1 MKKIL
6 GLDLGTNSIGWAV
19 VNADD
24 NGNPQSIEG
33 MGSRIIPMGSDKIDY
48 EKGATITKNA
58 ERREKRSARRM
69 GKRYKMRRNKLLYIL
84 DKLGMLPEQFQFKS
98 GFPEANKIQELELLP
113 IQKKTLQ
120 LDSLQHYELRK
131 KALFQKIELKELGC
145 ILYQYNRLRG
155 YAGGGDDDNGEKGK
169 NNSEEG
175 QDETKK
181 YETRIQK
188 ITIKEVAKSEQTF
201 KAKSGKDKGNELP
214 LYDIVVCDD
223 DGEAINGT
231 TMLQNLEEKIGTEV
245 ELEIRI
251 KRTKKGESVTF
262 ALPQKTNWRK
272 QMEETE
278 RILKEKQ
285 FFLCQLFVDELQK
298 NKWTKIRNRVILRQQ
313 YTKEFDAVWEE
324 QAKHYPFLD
333 NCPKETLL
341 EIVNYIFPGQSDSQM
356 QLREDGL
363 KYGLKYIVKEQ
374 VIYYQRPL
382 KPQTELIGKCQF
394 EKDERVIPVSH
405 PLFQEFRCWDQ
416 INRLYITSKQEIWN
430 EKKKKYVWQYTNRYL
445 TDEQKLSIYNK
456 LQIQKQVGFGEVAKI
471 VNLKDDNSEFLNGLN
486 VKSKLKG
493 CDTTLTI
500 KKTLGEYQ
508 IDEKS
513 IESIWQ
519 AIFDNVHNGSE
530 YDENSKR
537 VQSIVAVLPNH
548 ITKEKRLELAFKLAQ
563 NIKFARK
570 YAGLSKKAIE
580 NILPIM
586 QLNPQNLPEKLI
598 TNFENIKHLIDTG
611 EIRDEALLQDYIID
625 YVKDNPQAIEHGGLM
640 YAFAAS
646 LVYGRHTKE
655 KVKPQITN
663 YHDIMYVERNLRNPI
678 VEQLANETMQ
688 VVKALWKQFKL
699 NPEELEIR
707 VELAR
712 DLKNSA
718 QERDKIFKAQGRN
731 KKTNDRIKERLAE
744 LGKPITELNILKY
757 KLYEQQRYLSPYTGQ
772 PIEISLLFDE
782 NYYNIDHIIP
792 KSRYFDDSIS
802 NKVICESNINEEK
815 DNRTAWEYISQHN
828 SRYSKTKDGFEI
840 FTPELYL
847 SHVNQYYFG
856 QKKKNLLAEK
866 IPSNPVN
873 RQLKDSQYIS
883 VAIKDELAKIVSSDC
898 VKTTTGGVTDYLR
911 SHWGLR
917 KLFMELTESRFKQM
931 ELWNLDENG
940 EPKESWITKY
950 FDKENNKH
958 VYEIKGWSKRY
969 DHRHH
974 SIDALVVALSNEKFI
989 KRLNDLNK
997 YFQDELAKHKDAIPQ
1012 GDEDTLEEAFFKLS
1026 KENRKKIMKEI
1037 ESSRRF
1043 DSPLEH
1049 IVSEAK
1055 KYLETMIVSQK
1066 PKDKLAV
1073 KEDNK
1078 GNKQLKIRAALHQ
1091 ETYYGKTDKRDTK
1104 TVSISDLQAKDIPQI
1119 IDKVLREDV
1128 ESHRK
1133 KYDTMKEA
1141 FSGEGLVA
1149 FNDYRMSQI
1158 PFNSNVTEEERRL
1171 FASYKQQYD
1180 SILNGI
1186 IEKEK
1191 TNLEGLS
1198 KTQRNKRLRM
1208 AAWLLKKRNPQL
1220 TLSEKEIFSICYN
1233 DTISKKP
1240 VYKVKLWYSKKD
1252 SEDSDLQRLYDDNPS
1267 KSVVTGD
1274 NYLFVVMENDAKRVF
1289 DIVSLFDS
1297 VALAKEEIKEKNYDI
1312 EEIKRRICEA
1322 KRQEE
1327 KRDKKGKALPKPD
1340 KVLFY
1345 LQQNDLVYM
1354 PRGIDDEVVRFD
1366 VNELKTWLSDIDN
1379 KKEFAKRIYKVVKF
1393 TGKDCFFIPNNY
1405 AKEISIPK
1413 NLSNEELDKLTAT
1426 YKDKK
1431 IPKQELNYAEFSSFG
1446 NCVKVVPDE
1455 SFVKSVKD
1463 KKIKT
1468 LKIQDYCIKLK
1479 TDWLGNIVEF
1489 NGKKL

>member
-19 VNADD
+19 VNADE

-33 MGSRIIPMGSDKIDY
+33 MGSRIIPMGCDKIDY

-58 ERREKRSARRM
+58 DRRAKRSARRM
-69 GKRYKMRRNKLLYIL
+69 GKRYKMRRNKLLFIL
-84 DKLGMLPEQFQFKS
+84 YKLGMLPDQFQFKN
-98 GFPEANKIQELELLP
+98 GFPEAKKLQELELLP
-113 IQKKTLQ
+113 IPRNTLQ
-120 LDSLQHYELRK
+120 LDSLQHYELRAR
-131 KALFQKIELKELGC
+131 ALHERIELKELGS

-155 YAGGGDDDNGEKGK
+155 YAGGGDDDNTEKGK
-169 NNSEEG
+169 NNLEEG
-175 QDETKK
+175 QDDIKK

-188 ITIKEVAKSEQTF
+188 FIIKEVTKSEQTF
-201 KAKSGKDKGNELP
+201 KARSGKDKGKEFP
-214 LYDIVVCDD
+214 LYEIVVSDD
-223 DGEAINGT
+223 EGETRGT
-231 TMLQNLEEKIGTEV
+231 TMLQNLEEKIGSEV

-251 KRTKKGESVTF
+251 KRKKQGESVTF

-278 RILKEKQ
+278 KILKEKQ
-285 FFLCQLFVDELQK
+285 FFPCQLFVDDLRR

-324 QAKHYPFLD
+324 QAKHYHFLN
-333 NCPKETLL
+333 NCPEEILL
-341 EIVNYIFPGQSDSQM
+341 EIVNYIFPGQSDSQK

-374 VIYYQRPL
+374 VVYYQRPL

-394 EKDERVIPVSH
+394 EKDEKVIPVSH
-405 PLFQEFRCWDQ
+405 PFFQEFRCWDQ

-471 VNLKDDNSEFLNGLN
+471 VNIKDDNSEFLNGLN
-486 VKSKLKG
+486 VKSKLIG
-493 CDTTLTI
+493 CDTIITI
-500 KKTLGEYQ
+500 KKALGEYQ

-519 AIFDNVHNGSE
+519 ALFDNVHNGSE

-537 VQSIVAVLPNH
+537 VQSIVLVVPNH
-548 ITKEKRLELAFKLAQ
+548 IPEEKRLELAFKLAQ
-563 NIKFARK
+563 NIKFARR
-570 YAGLSKKAIE
+570 YASLSKKAIE

-586 QLNPQNLPEKLI
+586 RLNPQNLPEKVK

-611 EIRDEALLQDYIID
+611 EIRDEALIQDYIVD

-646 LVYGRHTKE
+646 LVYGRHSKE

-663 YHDIMYVERNLRNPI
+663 YHDIVYVERNLRNPI

-731 KKTNDRIKERLAE
+731 KKTNDKIKERLNE
-744 LGKPITELNILKY
+744 LGVPITDLNILKY
-757 KLYEQQRYLSPYTGQ
+757 KLYEQQKYLSPYTQ
-772 PIEISLLFDE
+772 VPIEISNLFDE
-782 NYYNIDHIIP
+782 NFYNIDHIIP

-815 DNRTAWEYISQHN
+815 DNRTAWEYISQQN
-828 SRYSKTKDGFEI
+828 SKYKRDKDGYEI
-840 FTPELYL
+840 LSPTNYL
-847 SHVNQYYFG
+847 KYINGNFFG

-866 IPSNPVN
+866 IPSDPVN
-873 RQLKDSQYIS
+873 RQLKDTQYIS
-883 VAIKDELAKIVSSDC
+883 VAIKDELAKIVGSDH
-898 VKTTTGGVTDYLR
+898 VRTTTGGVTDYLR

-931 ELWNLDENG
+931 ELWNLNENG

-950 FDKENNKH
+950 YDKENNKH

-974 SIDALVVALSNEKFI
+974 SIDALVVALCNEKFI

-997 YFQDELAKHKDAIPQ
+997 YFQDELAKHKGSIPQ

-1026 KENRKKIMKEI
+1026 KESREKIMKEI

-1049 IVSEAK
+1049 LVSEAK

-1104 TVSISDLQAKDIPQI
+1104 TVGVSDIQAKDIPQI
-1119 IDKVLREDV
+1119 IDPVIKKEIED
-1128 ESHRK
+1128 HRK
-1133 KYDTMKEA
+1133 KYDSMKEA
-1141 FSGEGLVA
+1141 FTGEGLIA
-1149 FNDYRMSQI
+1149 FNESRFQ
-1158 PFNSNVTEEERRL
+1158 T
-1171 FASYKQQYD
+1171 K
-1180 SILNGI
+1180 
-1186 IEKEK
+1186 
-1191 TNLEGLS
+1191 
-1198 KTQRNKRLRM
+1198 NKSV
-1208 AAWLLKKRNPQL
+1208 LKP
-1220 TLSEKEIFSICYN
+1220 
-1233 DTISKKP
+1233 P
-1240 VYKVKLWYSKKD
+1240 VYKIKLWYSKKD
-1252 SEDSDLQRLYDDNPS
+1252 SEDSDLQRLYDDNPN

-1274 NYLFVVMENDAKRVF
+1274 NYLFVVMEKEGKRVF

-1297 VALAKEEIKEKNYDI
+1297 VALAKEEIREKNYDV

-1322 KRQEE
+1322 KRLEE
-1327 KRDKKGKALPKPD
+1327 KRDKKGKMLSKPD

-1354 PRGIDDEVVRFD
+1354 PRSIDDEVVRLG
-1366 VNELKTWLSDIDN
+1366 VNELKIWLSDIDN
-1379 KKEFAKRIYKVVKF
+1379 KKEFAKRIFKVVKF
-1393 TGKDCFFIPNNY
+1393 TGKDSFFIPNNY
-1405 AKEISIPK
+1405 AKEISVSK
-1413 NLSNEELDKLTAT
+1413 DLSKEEIDKLAAF

-1455 SFVKSVKD
+1455 AFVKSIKD

-1468 LKIQDYCIKLK
+1468 LKIQDSCVKVK
-1479 TDWLGNIVEF
+1479 TDWLGNIIEF

>member
-19 VNADD
+19 VNADE

-58 ERREKRSARRM
+58 DRRAKRSARRM
-69 GKRYKMRRNKLLYIL
+69 GKRYKMRRNKLLFIL
-84 DKLGMLPEQFQFKS
+84 DKLEMLPEQFQFKN
-98 GFPEANKIQELELLP
+98 GFPEANELQKLELLP
-113 IQKKTLQ
+113 IRKQTLQ
-120 LDSLQHYELRK
+120 LDSLQHYELRE
-131 KALFQKIELKELGC
+131 KALFEKIELKELGS

-155 YAGGGDDDNGEKGK
+155 YSGGGNEDNETK
-169 NNSEEG
+169 NNKKEDDQE
-175 QDETKK
+175 DVKK

-188 ITIKEVAKSEQTF
+188 FIIKDVSQSDSTF
-201 KAKSGKDKGNELP
+201 KVKGGKDKGKELP
-214 LYDIVVCDD
+214 LFDLIVIDD
-223 DGEAINGT
+223 DKEISGT
-231 TMLQNLEEKIGTEV
+231 TTLQNLNEKVGSEI

-251 KRTKKGESVTF
+251 KRTKKGEDIAF

-278 RILKEKQ
+278 KVLNERQL
-285 FFLCQLFVDELQK
+285 FPCQLFAEDLRK

-313 YTKEFDAVWEE
+313 YAKEFDAVWEE
-324 QAKHYPFLD
+324 QSKHYPFLN
-333 NCPKETLL
+333 NCSQDRLQ
-341 EIVNYIFPGQSDSQM
+341 EIVEYIFPGQSDSQKA
-356 QLREDGL
+356 LREEGL
-363 KYGLKYIVKEQ
+363 KRGLKYILKEQ

-382 KPQTELIGKCQF
+382 KPQTELISKCQF
-394 EKDERVIPVSH
+394 EKDERVIPISH

-416 INRLYITSKQEIWN
+416 INRLYITSKQNVWN
-430 EKKKKYVWQYTNRYL
+430 ERKKKEVIQYKNRYL
-445 TDEQKLSIYNK
+445 TDTQKLSIYNK
-456 LQIQKQVGFGEVAKI
+456 LQTQKQLGFAEVAKI
-471 VNLKDDNSEFLNGLN
+471 VELKNDNSEFLNGLH
-486 VKSKLKG
+486 VKAKLKG
-493 CDTTLTI
+493 CDTAISI
-500 KKTLGEYQ
+500 KKVFGDTP
-508 IDEKS
+508 IDDVS
-513 IESIWQ
+513 IERIWQ
-519 AIFDNVHNGSE
+519 AIYDNVHEGSE
-530 YDENSKR
+530 YDKDSKR
-537 VQSIVAVLPNH
+537 VRSIFDALPKN
-548 ITKEKRLELAFKLAQ
+548 IEENKQIELALNLAQ
-563 NIKFARK
+563 KVRFVRK
-570 YAGLSKKAIE
+570 YANISKKAIE

-586 QLNPQNLPEKLI
+586 RLNPQNLPEKI
-598 TNFENIKHLIDTG
+598 KTNFENIKHLIDTG
-611 EIRDEALLQDYIID
+611 EIRDETLLQDYIVD

-655 KVKPQITN
+655 NVKPQITN
-663 YHDIMYVERNLRNPI
+663 YHDIVYVERNLRNPI

-731 KKTNDRIKERLAE
+731 KKTNDKIKERLTE
-744 LGKPITELNILKY
+744 LGVPITDLNILKY
-757 KLYEQQRYLSPYTGQ
+757 KLYEQQKYLSPYTQG
-772 PIEISLLFDE
+772 PIEISNLFDE
-782 NYYNIDHIIP
+782 NFYNIDHIIP

-815 DNRTAWEYISQHN
+815 DNRTAWEYISQQN
-828 SRYSKTKDGFEI
+828 SKFRRDKDGYEI
-840 FTPELYL
+840 LSPTNYL
-847 SHVNQYYFG
+847 KYINGNFFG

-866 IPSNPVN
+866 IPSDPVN
-873 RQLKDSQYIS
+873 RQLKDTQYIS
-883 VAIKDELAKIVSSDC
+883 VAIKDELAKIVGSDH

-931 ELWNLDENG
+931 ELWNLNENG

-950 FDKENNKH
+950 YDKENNKH

-1026 KENRKKIMKEI
+1026 KENREKIMKEI

-1049 IVSEAK
+1049 IVSETK

-1091 ETYYGKTDKRDTK
+1091 ETYYGKTDNRDTK

-1119 IDKVLREDV
+1119 IDPVIKKEI
-1128 ESHRK
+1128 ENHRK
-1133 KYDTMKEA
+1133 KYDSMKEA
-1141 FSGEGLVA
+1141 FTGEGLIA
-1149 FNDYRMSQI
+1149 FNDSRFQ
-1158 PFNSNVTEEERRL
+1158 T
-1171 FASYKQQYD
+1171 K
-1180 SILNGI
+1180 
-1186 IEKEK
+1186 
-1191 TNLEGLS
+1191 
-1198 KTQRNKRLRM
+1198 NKSV
-1208 AAWLLKKRNPQL
+1208 LKP
-1220 TLSEKEIFSICYN
+1220 
-1233 DTISKKP
+1233 P
-1240 VYKVKLWYSKKD
+1240 VYKIKLWYSKKD
-1252 SEDSDLQRLYDDNPS
+1252 SEDGDLQRLYDDNPN

-1274 NYLFVVMENDAKRVF
+1274 NYLFVVMEKDGKRMF
-1289 DIVSLFDS
+1289 DIASLYDS
-1297 VALAKEEIKEKNYDI
+1297 ALLAKNEIKEKQYNI
-1312 EEIKRRICEA
+1312 EVIKRNICENIRIMD
-1322 KRQEE
+1322 K
-1327 KRDKKGKALPKPD
+1327 KDKKGNILPKPD
-1340 KVLFY
+1340 RVLFY

-1354 PRGIDDEVVRFD
+1354 PHSLDDEVARFEPK
-1366 VNELKTWLSDIDN
+1366 ELKNWLSIDN
-1379 KKEFAKRIYKVVKF
+1379 NRKRFAERIYKVVKF
-1393 TGKDCFFIPNNY
+1393 SGKDCFFIPNNY

-1413 NLSNEELDKLTAT
+1413 NLSEEDIDDLKKK
-1426 YKDKK
+1426 YSDKK

-1455 SFVKSVKD
+1455 TFIKSIKN

-1468 LKIQDYCIKLK
+1468 VKIQDLCIKIK
-1479 TDWLGNIVEF
+1479 TDWLGNIIEF

>member
-1 MKKIL
+1 MKRIL

-19 VNADD
+19 VNADE
-24 NGNPQSIEG
+24 NSNPLSIEG

-48 EKGATITKNA
+48 EKGATITKSA

-84 DKLGMLPEQFQFKS
+84 DKLGMLPEQFQFKN

-120 LDSLQHYELRK
+120 LDSLQHYELRE
-131 KALFQKIELKELGC
+131 KALFQKIELEEFGC

-188 ITIKEVAKSEQTF
+188 FTIKELTKLEQTF

-223 DGEAINGT
+223 DGEVISGT

-251 KRTKKGESVTF
+251 KRTKKGENVTF

-278 RILKEKQ
+278 KILKEKQ
-285 FFLCQLFVDELQK
+285 FFPCQLFVDELRK

-324 QAKHYPFLD
+324 QAKHYPFLN
-333 NCPKETLL
+333 NCPNETLL
-341 EIVNYIFPGQSDSQM
+341 EIVNYIFPGQSDSQK

-394 EKDERVIPVSH
+394 EKDEKVIPISH

-456 LQIQKQVGFGEVAKI
+456 LQIQKQIGFGEVAKI
-471 VNLKDDNSEFLNGLN
+471 VNLKDDNSELLNGLN

-493 CDTTLTI
+493 CDTILTI
-500 KKTLGEYQ
+500 KKILGEYQ

-530 YDENSKR
+530 YDENSKK

-548 ITKEKRLELAFKLAQ
+548 IAEEKRLELAFKLAQ

-586 QLNPQNLPEKLI
+586 QLNPQNLPEKVK

-611 EIRDEALLQDYIID
+611 EIRDEALLQDYIVD
-625 YVKDNPQAIEHGGLM
+625 YVKNNPQAIEHGGLM

-663 YHDIMYVERNLRNPI
+663 YHDIVYAERNLRNPI

-707 VELAR
+707 VELSR

-718 QERDKIFKAQGRN
+718 QERDKIYKGQTRN
-731 KKTNDRIKERLAE
+731 RKVNESIKKRLIELKQEVNDRNIE
-744 LGKPITELNILKY
+744 LYKIWSRQEDPFDDHDNLLSRPKY
-757 KLYEQQRYLSPYTGQ
+757 KDEKSPTKEEIEKMRLWEEQHYISPYTLK
-772 PIEISLLFDE
+772 PIPLSKLFSPDRL
-782 NYYNIDHIIP
+782 YDIDHIIP
-792 KSRYFDDSIS
+792 KSRYFDDSMA
-802 NKVICESNINEEK
+802 NKVVCETNINEEK
-815 DNRTAWEYISQHN
+815 DNRTAWEYISQQN
-828 SRYSKTKDGFEI
+828 STIGICTSQDYIKHINRVF
-840 FTPELYL
+840 
-847 SHVNQYYFG
+847 FG

-866 IPSNPVN
+866 IPSDPVN
-873 RQLKDSQYIS
+873 RQLKDTQYIS
-883 VAIKDELAKIVSSDC
+883 VAIKDELAKIVGSDH

-931 ELWNLDENG
+931 ELWNLNENG

-950 FDKENNKH
+950 YDKENNKH

-1026 KENRKKIMKEI
+1026 KENREKIMKEI

-1073 KEDNK
+1073 KEEEERKDGKIIKK
-1078 GNKQLKIRAALHQ
+1078 GRMQLKIRAALHQ

-1104 TVSISDLQAKDIPQI
+1104 TVGISDLQAKDIPQI
-1119 IDKVLREDV
+1119 IDPVIKKEIED
-1128 ESHRK
+1128 HRK
-1133 KYDTMKEA
+1133 KYDSMKEA
-1141 FSGEGLVA
+1141 FTGEGLIA
-1149 FNDYRMSQI
+1149 FNESRFQ
-1158 PFNSNVTEEERRL
+1158 T
-1171 FASYKQQYD
+1171 K
-1180 SILNGI
+1180 
-1186 IEKEK
+1186 
-1191 TNLEGLS
+1191 
-1198 KTQRNKRLRM
+1198 NKST
-1208 AAWLLKKRNPQL
+1208 LKP
-1220 TLSEKEIFSICYN
+1220 
-1233 DTISKKP
+1233 P

-1252 SEDSDLQRLYDDNPS
+1252 TEDSDLQRLYDDNPN

-1274 NYLFVVMENDAKRVF
+1274 NYLFVIMEKEGKRVF

-1297 VALAKEEIKEKNYDI
+1297 VALAKEEVKEKNYDV

-1327 KRDKKGKALPKPD
+1327 KRDKKGKLLPKPD

-1354 PRGIDDEVVRFD
+1354 PRSIDDEVVRFD
-1366 VNELKTWLSDIDN
+1366 VNELKIWLSDIDN
-1379 KKEFAKRIYKVVKF
+1379 KKEFVRRIYKVVKF

-1405 AKEISIPK
+1405 AKEISIAK
-1413 NLSNEELDKLTAT
+1413 NLSNEEIEKLAAI

-1455 SFVKSVKD
+1455 SFVKSIKD
-1463 KKIKT
+1463 KRIKT

-1479 TDWLGNIVEF
+1479 TDWLGNIIEF